1 MFLLRVIF
9 EGTTTEFG
17 CNTTESKV
25 LKKPKREQIC
35 EVPYVNNNKKKQ
47 NFGGKTKPRYNIKQ
61 SKILKKAKRE
71 VV

>member
-35 EVPYVNNNKKKQ
+35 EVPYVNNNKKK
-47 NFGGKTKPRYNIKQ
+47 
-61 SKILKKAKRE
+61 
-71 VV
+71 